1 MKHPHSMSS
10 APSSKSADQGWR
22 RGPLRQ
28 RTWRLALSAVA
39 LALLLLVAGAVV
51 FKVGFFAPPKTSKTP
66 TAVPYTTL
74 AHLAQVNAA
83 WLNPDS
89 PFSQRAQ
96 HLLQEIGDHA
106 GHAGQ
111 PLTFDTNYDYVIADT
126 DGYPH
131 AHEGYYVTFGVF
143 TSGGHTY
150 VTVGAVTAGRERTP
164 LTFSLAN
171 LDQLQYVEQNH
182 QGSYPS
188 FNDRARI
195 APADLLAFLGVPGH
209 IVGLDLVAS
218 AFTPN
223 VAPII
228 SALQGERTT
237 TGLVPFQLPAAGQP
251 LDPANYPNPNAVYT
265 FPPHSTPPASALATP
280 TGQTAAPMA
289 TTLPS
294 LTPLVPPSDAA
305 TLAMN
310 TLNFTG
316 ATSVTIKAGQAVR
329 FDDPATG
336 GGFHNL
342 VTGAHGAY
350 TAQFGAPSQF
360 TPSGILFNPGTSS
373 VIAFPT
379 PGVFSITCTLHPYM
393 LATVTVTP

>member
-1 MKHPHSMSS
+1 M
-10 APSSKSADQGWR
+10 
-22 RGPLRQ
+22 
-28 RTWRLALSAVA
+28 WRLVASAIALV
-39 LALLLLVAGAVV
+39 LLFLVAGAVV
-51 FKVGFFAPPKTSKTP
+51 LKLGFFAPPKTSATI
-66 TAVPYTTL
+66 PYATL
-74 AHLAQVNAA
+74 AQIAQVNAE
-83 WLNPDS
+83 WLNPAS

-96 HLLQEIGDHA
+96 QLLQEISDHGDHA
-106 GHAGQ
+106 GQ
-111 PLTFDTNYDYVIADT
+111 SLTFDRSYDYVIADT

-131 AHEGYYVTFGVF
+131 AHEGYYVTIGVF

-150 VTVGAVTAGRERTP
+150 VTVGAVTASHERTP

-171 LDQLQYVEQNH
+171 LDQLQYIQQNR
-182 QGSYPS
+182 QGTYPS
-188 FNDRARI
+188 FTDRARI
-195 APADLLAFLGVPGH
+195 APADLLTFLGVPGH
-209 IVGLDLVAS
+209 LVGLDLVAS

-228 SALQGERTT
+228 SALQGTRTT
-237 TGLVPFQLPAAGQP
+237 QGLTPFQLPAAGQP
-251 LDPANYPNPNAVYT
+251 LDPANYPNPTAVYT
-265 FPPHSTPPASALATP
+265 FPPYSTPPASALATA
-280 TGQTAAPMA
+280 TGQTAAPTA
-289 TTLPS
+289 TALPAS
-294 LTPLVPPSDAA
+294 TPLAPPSVAA

-360 TPSGILFNPGTSS
+360 TPNGILFNPGTSS
-373 VIAFPT
+373 VIVFPT
-379 PGVFSITCTLHPYM
+379 PGSFSITCTLHPYM
-393 LATVTVTP
+393 VATVTVTP